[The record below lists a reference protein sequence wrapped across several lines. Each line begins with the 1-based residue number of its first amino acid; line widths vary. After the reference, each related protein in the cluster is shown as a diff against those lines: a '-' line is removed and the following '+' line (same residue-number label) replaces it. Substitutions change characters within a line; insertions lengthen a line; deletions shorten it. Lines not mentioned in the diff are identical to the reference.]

1 MVRVDALLPRTPF
14 WVCQNE
20 AGRIADLA
28 RCADAVLQFPT
39 VFSDPYLVVSLP
51 LHTGP
56 AAIKAGQ
63 QNLAPSQLDQL
74 ATGFVR
80 LEPRRPDDDVDWLIA
95 PAVDDGIR
103 DVPVRYAKGADDDS
117 R

>member
-1 MVRVDALLPRTPF
+1 MTKVI
-14 WVCQNE
+14 E
-20 AGRIADLA
+20 ATEVETKPQPEVETKPHLA
-28 RCADAVLQFPT
+28 T
-39 VFSDPYLVVSLP
+39 
-51 LHTGP
+51 
-56 AAIKAGQ
+56 
-63 QNLAPSQLDQL
+63 SQLDQL

-103 DVPVRYAKGADDDS
+103 DVLVRYAKGADDDS